1 MFFMIKKLI
10 LYIFYFHAVVFGV
23 GRKRIFIKEA
33 KENSEYIFENIIQI
47 QFILDLHIIKY

>member
-1 MFFMIKKLI
+1 MIKKLI